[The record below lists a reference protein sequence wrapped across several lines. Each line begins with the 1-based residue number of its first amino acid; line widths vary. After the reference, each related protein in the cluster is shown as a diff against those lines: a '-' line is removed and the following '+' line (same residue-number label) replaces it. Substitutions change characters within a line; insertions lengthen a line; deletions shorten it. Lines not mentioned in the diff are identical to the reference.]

1 MIRRI
6 RAARVNLRTGILIIA
21 LALLVWGV
29 VTYVR
34 IRDFVPAELTDP
46 ERDPRR

>member
-6 RAARVNLRTGILIIA
+6 RDARVDFRTGVVIIA

-34 IRDFVPAELTDP
+34 VRDLVPDELSEP
-46 ERDPRR
+46 VEPPPP

>member
-1 MIRRI
+1 MIRKI
-6 RAARVNLRTGILIIA
+6 RDARVDFRTGVIIIA

-34 IRDFVPAELTDP
+34 VRDLVPEEFAEP
-46 ERDPRR
+46 AGPPAP